1 MNFRSTHSDIHQN
14 LRTRKQ
20 HINKTVQTQSRRHNH
35 HLGGTYQD
43 LALFRLFTDFNIIST
58 DIIEKKIQLTA
69 SQMCRMVFFIL
80 LLPSYKDIFENI
92 KRRIYISDYDTCAG
106 YNTACNL
113 DTCHEKM
120 TKYVNDKK
128 CTRPIYNLLGR
139 SGHWRL
145 EVHLY
150 KQEKIE
156 IDSIP
161 SFIQNMK
168 SLINPRYS
176 SRRNVITT
184 GIQYDTWTCGYHTLY
199 VFRHLLNIEVSLHHQ
214 NVVMRQSTKRSHSAP
229 ATLRARSA
237 RVINRLNSEP
247 AKTKPNSTKV
257 TRRRNSAPASMKVYT
272 NILTRFKNEVNYL
285 YSSSESIFNSHR
297 IQNMF
302 YSLFSCNTTDD
313 ELSQFE
319 DYQFVVLEDEC
330 LFLIDYLDLLQKR
343 LQEYKAKRTSKTV
356 KQKSAS
362 NDDSQTV
369 AASSL
374 SNMFNYFSSK
384 TTNPN
389 KGERKDEMISR
400 KQLKKRLDELKNKN
414 KNVKSFLHM
423 ADEFNRLNSNHAFRD
438 AIARY
443 FLTNSSLPIDTLYHC
458 VKHNTLDI
466 ERLASEN
473 GL

>member
-1 MNFRSTHSDIHQN
+1 
-14 LRTRKQ
+14 
-20 HINKTVQTQSRRHNH
+20 
-35 HLGGTYQD
+35 
-43 LALFRLFTDFNIIST
+43 
-58 DIIEKKIQLTA
+58 
-69 SQMCRMVFFIL
+69 
-80 LLPSYKDIFENI
+80 
-92 KRRIYISDYDTCAG
+92 
-106 YNTACNL
+106 
-113 DTCHEKM
+113 
-120 TKYVNDKK
+120 
-128 CTRPIYNLLGR
+128 
-139 SGHWRL
+139 
-145 EVHLY
+145 
-150 KQEKIE
+150 
-156 IDSIP
+156 
-161 SFIQNMK
+161 MK
-168 SLINPRYS
+168 SLLNPRDS

-229 ATLRARSA
+229 ATLRSTSA
-237 RVINRLNSEP
+237 RDVSRLNSEP
-247 AKTKPNSTKV
+247 AKTRPNSTTV

-285 YSSSESIFNSHR
+285 YSSSDSIFNSHR
-297 IQNMF
+297 VQNMF

-330 LFLIDYLDLLQKR
+330 LFLIDYLDLLSLQKK
-343 LQEYKAKRTSKTV
+343 LQKYKAKRTSKTV

-369 AASSL
+369 PASSL
-374 SNMFNYFSSK
+374 SNIFNYFSSK

-389 KGERKDEMISR
+389 KGERTDEIISR
-400 KQLKKRLDELKNKN
+400 KQLKKRLDELKKKN
-414 KNVKSFLHM
+414 KKNTSVMSFLHK
-423 ADEFNRLNSNHAFRD
+423 ADEFNRLNSNHALRD

-443 FLTNSSLPIDTLYHC
+443 FIANPSLQIDTLYHC
-458 VKHNTLDI
+458 VKRNTLDI